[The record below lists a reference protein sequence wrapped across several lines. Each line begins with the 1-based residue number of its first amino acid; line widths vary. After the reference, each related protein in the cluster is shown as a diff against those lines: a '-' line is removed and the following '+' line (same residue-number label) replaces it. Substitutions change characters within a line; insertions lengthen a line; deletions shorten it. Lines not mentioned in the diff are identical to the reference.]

1 MRHTRK
7 RTWLVALVI
16 ALGAFSSAGL
26 VVAPS
31 VKAQTTTSGT
41 IVGKVTD
48 PSGAVVPDAKVELR
62 DLEKGTAQETKANK
76 DGSYRF
82 DLLLPGNYSVSA
94 TSAGFQTTTRQV
106 AVAVGQV
113 SSIDF
118 QLSVGAN
125 TETVTVTEQ
134 TPLLQTESGNVGA
147 NVSETQA
154 ANIPNPGNDLTYI
167 AQLAPGTIM
176 NTAGGGLGNFAS
188 YGISAVSN
196 LFTVNGMDD
205 NDPFLNLNN
214 SGATN
219 LTLGQNE
226 VREVSVVTN
235 GYSGQY
241 SGLAGANVNYITRG
255 GTNEFH
261 GRASWYWNGRWL
273 NANSWFNNATGT
285 PRSFVNANQYGGDIG
300 GPIFKNKLFFY
311 FNAEGL
317 YLVLPTSVQAII
329 PSPAFAAAT
338 QANINARFG
347 AGSPIAQFYQNIF
360 RLYAGAPGANR
371 AANTLPN
378 GDCDTSIATIGLA
391 FGVANPCGLSFFSN
405 VSNKS
410 HEHLEAGRIDWN
422 ITDNNRFFGRVQHDR
437 GVQATFTDVINPL
450 FNAQSDQPEWQGQAE
465 LTHSFSPNTVNQL
478 IISGQWYS
486 AIFANANQA
495 ATRAVFPTTLRFAGG
510 QFSTLGGID
519 FNIPQGRR
527 VTQFQVSDD
536 ISSSHGVHTFKA
548 GLKYRRNW
556 ISNTDFSI
564 FSTGR
569 ISAVTEA
576 SFFNGGTDGATNLTQ
591 SFPTAL
597 EQPFA
602 VYTVGG
608 YIEDDW
614 RVKPNLT
621 LNLAL
626 RIDHESN
633 PVCFHNC
640 FSLPVTQ
647 FPNLNNSPTTPY
659 NRLLLVNQRRELP
672 ELQSILLQPRLG
684 FAWEPHIMGMH
695 GTVLRGG
702 VGIFYDNFP
711 GALIDGFAE
720 NVPNDPRF
728 TVRASQTALISSP
741 TDPASL
747 FASAAGSNSTFQNG
761 FLNGASFS
769 TLAAALPAFTP
780 PRLTSSVN
788 SPKIMQYQKWS
799 LEVEQQL
806 GQNMVFSVQYVGNHA
821 NHIFT
826 QNSGINGC
834 NNLPNGTPFTSLPPC
849 LTRPGT
855 TTGASG
861 LNPSFLSVDF
871 GETIGVA
878 NYHGVTGSFTRRYKS
893 GLVQVNYTYSHAL
906 DTVSNSGIPADRF
919 GNIGFGATDDGIS
932 FPENPANPRQF
943 NYANADYDVHHAF
956 SANYVWELPIGR
968 LTRGHGPSRLLSGW
982 DVNGAVFLRSGLP
995 FTLVDSGT
1003 STALQTGGYGGSGS
1017 LVYVFGNQLARGGTS
1032 INCSTLFAP
1041 TGTPQPSRDSCLNPG
1056 NFTTSP
1062 TTFGNVGRNT
1072 IRGPYY
1078 WNTDFSIMKHTR
1090 VWERVEFVVG
1100 AQFFNIFNHPNFDAP
1115 VTDTAD
1121 PRFGQIIR
1129 TVSPP
1134 TTVFGSGLGAD
1145 ASPRLI
1151 QLKLQLN
1158 F

>member
-1 MRHTRK
+1 MRHTFT
-7 RTWLVALVI
+7 RTWLVALFI
-16 ALGAFSSAGL
+16 AVGAFISAGL
-26 VVAPS
+26 VGAPP
-31 VKAQTTTSGT
+31 VKAQTTSTGS
-41 IVGKVTD
+41 IAGKVTD
-48 PSGAVVPDAKVELR
+48 PSGAVVPDAKV
-62 DLEKGTAQETKANK
+62 DLKDLDRGGTQETKTNK
-76 DGSYRF
+76 DGGYRF
-82 DLLLPGNYSVSA
+82 DLLPPGNYSVSA
-94 TSAGFQTTTRQV
+94 TSGGFQTTTRPV
-106 AVAVGQV
+106 EVAVGLV
-113 SSIDF
+113 SSADF
-118 QLSVGAN
+118 QLTVGSN
-125 TETVTVTEQ
+125 SETVTVSEQ
-134 TPLLQTESGNVGA
+134 SPLLQTETGNLGA
-147 NVSETQA
+147 NISETQA
-154 ANIPNPGNDLTYI
+154 ANIPNPGNDLSYI
-167 AQLAPGTIM
+167 GQLAPGSVM

-188 YGISAVSN
+188 YGVSAVSN
-196 LFTVNGMDD
+196 LFTINGMDD
-205 NDPFLNLNN
+205 NDPFLNVNN

-226 VREVSVVTN
+226 IQEVSVVSN

-255 GTNEFH
+255 GTNDFH
-261 GRASWYWNGRWL
+261 GRATWYWNGRWL
-273 NANSWFNNATGT
+273 NANSWFNNATNT

-317 YLVLPTSVQAII
+317 YLVIPTSAQVII

-338 QANINARFG
+338 QANINAKFG

-371 AANTLPN
+371 AANTISN
-378 GDCDTSIATIGLA
+378 GDCDTSFLGLGLG
-391 FGVANPCGLSFFSN
+391 FGAANPCGLSFFSN
-405 VSNKS
+405 VSNKT

-422 ITDNNRFFGRVQHDR
+422 INNNDRFFGRVQHDR
-437 GVQATFTDVINPL
+437 GLQASVTDPISPL
-450 FNAQSDQPEWQGQAE
+450 FNIQSDQPEWQGQAE
-465 LTHSFSPNTVNQL
+465 LTHSFSANTVNQL
-478 IISGQWYS
+478 IVSGQWYS
-486 AIFANANQA
+486 AIFSNANQA
-495 ATRAVFPTTLRFAGG
+495 ATLAAFPSTLQFAGG
-510 QFSTLGGID
+510 QFSNLGGID
-519 FNIPQGRR
+519 FDFPQGRR

-536 ISSSHGVHTFKA
+536 VSSSRGVHTFKV

-564 FSTGR
+564 FSTGL
-569 ISAVTEA
+569 ISPVTEA
-576 SFFNGGTDGATNLTQ
+576 SFFNGGTDGATNMTQ
-591 SFPTAL
+591 SFPRAL

-621 LNLAL
+621 LNLAF
-626 RIDHESN
+626 RIDHSSN
-633 PVCFHNC
+633 PICFHNC

-647 FPNLNNSPTTPY
+647 FPDLNNSPTTPY
-659 NRLLLVNQRRELP
+659 NRLMLTNQRRELP
-672 ELQSILLQPRLG
+672 ELQSIQLQPRLG
-684 FAWEPHIMGMH
+684 FAWQPHILGMH

-711 GALIDGFAE
+711 GALLDGFSE

-728 TVRASQTALISSP
+728 TVIGSQTARISSP

-747 FASAAGSNSTFQNG
+747 FASAAASNRTFQNG

-769 TLAAALPAFTP
+769 TLAAALPAFSP
-780 PRLTSSVN
+780 PTLASSVN
-788 SPKIMQYQKWS
+788 SPKIPQYQKWS
-799 LEVEQQL
+799 FEVEQQV
-806 GQNMVFSVQYVGNHA
+806 GQNTVVAVQYVGNHA
-821 NHIFT
+821 NHIYT

-849 LTRPGT
+849 LTAPGT
-855 TTGASG
+855 TAAASG

-871 GETIGVA
+871 AESIGVS
-878 NYHGVTGSFTRRYKS
+878 NYHGVTGSFTHRYKS
-893 GLVQVNYTYSHAL
+893 GLVQVNYTFSHAM

-919 GNIGFGATDDGIS
+919 GNKGFGATNDGIT

-943 NYANADYDVHHAF
+943 NYSSADYDVRHAL
-956 SANYVWELPIGR
+956 SANYVWELPIGH

-982 DVNGAVFLRSGLP
+982 DVNGAVFLRSGFP
-995 FTLVDSGT
+995 FTLVDAGT
-1003 STALQTGGYGGSGS
+1003 STALQSGGYGSGNS
-1017 LVYVFGNQLARGGTS
+1017 LVYVFGNQLAPGGTS
-1032 INCSTLFAP
+1032 INCSQLFAP
-1041 TGTPQPSRDSCLNPG
+1041 TGTPQPSRDSCLNPA

-1062 TTFGNVGRNT
+1062 TRFGNVGRNT

-1078 WNTDFSIMKHTR
+1078 WNTDFSLMKHTK

-1100 AQFFNIFNHPNFDAP
+1100 AQFFNVFNHPNFDAP
-1115 VTDTAD
+1115 VTDTAS

-1129 TVSPP
+1129 TISPP

-1151 QLKLQLN
+1151 QLKLQLI